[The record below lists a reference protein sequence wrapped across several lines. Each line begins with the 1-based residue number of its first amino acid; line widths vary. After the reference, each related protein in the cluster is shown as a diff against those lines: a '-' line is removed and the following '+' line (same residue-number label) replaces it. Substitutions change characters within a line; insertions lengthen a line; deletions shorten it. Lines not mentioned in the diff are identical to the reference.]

1 MATSRNESHSAGQ
14 KTTDGYGVWLLISGL
29 KCLGHLLAVTTIVA
43 IISYP
48 YLSNAFW
55 RAAGHMSRDGILWE
69 TISWGLAG
77 QFGIAGLIWGFVY
90 FLGSRMLSK
99 TDQVRQKPKSLAS
112 SAGTVMTE
120 TVIIIIPVVF
130 LIMSLAQLAVN
141 NIAGVL
147 MEVAAYQ
154 ANRTAWTLEPDL
166 ADGDGEGG
174 AGGEKDNS
182 ASYLRGDRVDE
193 NYIEEMARIQAAMVL
208 TPVAPGGYGVPPGN
222 TSPQA
227 RAARGMLVGS
237 QIPVP
242 FDDMGR
248 MGKGLADQTI
258 AFQQDQGAIRKT
270 FTRALDTSPYIVRSS
285 RKFTF
290 AYMCTRVELEVDNG
304 GGVDGCQGVGRRECV
319 STYLQYNQFNAFPLV
334 NRIFPNT
341 AFGQE
346 GSVQGVEEG
355 GDEAPFMKDQIIDA
369 DVNGP
374 NTGFEAPLS
383 GYYTVFE
390 AVRTRQTQI
399 ETSLTWPQS
408 MNPESTF

>member
-14 KTTDGYGVWLLISGL
+14 KTTDGLGVWLLISGL
-29 KCLGHLLAVTTIVA
+29 KCVGHLLAVVTIVA

-55 RAAGHMSRDGILWE
+55 RAAGRMSRDGILWE
-69 TISWGLAG
+69 SISWGLAG

-99 TDQVRQKPKSLAS
+99 TDQVRRKSKSLAS

-141 NIAGVL
+141 NIASVL
-147 MEVAAYQ
+147 VKVAAYE

-166 ADGDGEGG
+166 ASGEGG
-174 AGGEKDNS
+174 VGDDNES
-182 ASYLRGDRVDE
+182 DLRGRRVDK
-193 NYIEEMARIQAAMVL
+193 NHIEEMARIQAALVL

-222 TSPQA
+222 LSSEA
-227 RAARGMLVGS
+227 RAARGMMVGS

-242 FDDMGR
+242 FDDMGS
-248 MGKGLADQTI
+248 MGKDFANRII
-258 AFQQDQGAIRKT
+258 AYQQDRDSIRQT
-270 FTRALDTSPYIVRSS
+270 FTRAMDTSPYIIRSA

-290 AYMCTRVELEVDNG
+290 AYMSTRVEVEIVNASDP
-304 GGVDGCQGVGRRECV
+304 DGDGNEECDVGLRQCLT
-319 STYLQYNQFNAFPLV
+319 TYLQYNQHNAFPLV

-341 AFGQE
+341 AMGREDEVQGTEE
-346 GSVQGVEEG
+346 GSDNG
-355 GDEAPFMKDQIIDA
+355 PFVKEKILTEDA
-369 DVNGP
+369 DGDTP
-374 NTGFEAPLS
+374 GFVAPVT
-383 GYYTVFE
+383 GYYTIFE
-390 AVRTRQTQI
+390 TMRARETQI
-399 ETSLTWPQS
+399 ESSLAWPETD
-408 MNPESTF
+408 NPEQVY